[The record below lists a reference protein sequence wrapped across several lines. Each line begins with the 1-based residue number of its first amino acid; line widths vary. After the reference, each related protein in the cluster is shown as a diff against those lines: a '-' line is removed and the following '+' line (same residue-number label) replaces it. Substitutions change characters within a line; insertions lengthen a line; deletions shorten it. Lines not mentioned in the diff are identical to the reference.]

1 MFFSE
6 YDFLL
11 IPVIIITLWAQ
22 LQVTSRY
29 KKYSQVMNARH
40 MTGFDAARRILDQ
53 NGLTAIRIEHISGQ
67 LTDHYDPKAGVIRLS
82 DGVYNSPS
90 VAAVGIAAHEAGH
103 AVQYACGYFPIRIR
117 NAVIPVTQ
125 IASKAAIPI
134 LLAGFIFS
142 IEPLVNIGII
152 LYSAM
157 LVFQMITLP
166 VEFNASRRA
175 VRIIGDSDYLSA
187 EELKGVKKV
196 LTAAAMTYV
205 AAMLSTLVQILRFI
219 GMANGGR
226 RRR

>member
-152 LYSAM
+152 LYSDDNLA
-157 LVFQMITLP
+157 
-166 VEFNASRRA
+166 R
-175 VRIIGDSDYLSA
+175 
-187 EELKGVKKV
+187 
-196 LTAAAMTYV
+196 
-205 AAMLSTLVQILRFI
+205 
-219 GMANGGR
+219 
-226 RRR
+226 